1 MLLEKMTSRGDGTR
15 FGDLSKLTNSPPQ
28 NIEWE
33 NIARVSRTTAAVARV
48 FNISIA
54 EIMALTRR
62 RANVAFARQNAM
74 YLCHVAFGMSFA
86 DIGRHFGR
94 DRTTVSHACR
104 LIEDARDLDSLDV
117 MLDRL
122 EFSLKAELD
131 IADIFRRPTH

>member
-1 MLLEKMTSRGDGTR
+1 MLLEKMTIRDDGER
-15 FGDLSKLTNSPPQ
+15 FGHLSKVTTSPPK
-28 NIEWE
+28 NIDWE
-33 NIARVSRTTAAVARV
+33 NIARVSRTAEAIARV
-48 FNISIA
+48 FDISIA
-54 EIMALTRR
+54 ELMALTRR

-122 EFSLKAELD
+122 EFSLKAELE
-131 IADIFRRPTH
+131 IGDIFRRPTH

>member
-1 MLLEKMTSRGDGTR
+1 MLLEKSTSRVDGER
-15 FGDLSKLTNSPPQ
+15 FGHLSKVTKSLPQ
-28 NIEWE
+28 NMEWE
-33 NIARVSRTTAAVARV
+33 NIARVSRTTEAVARV
-48 FNISIA
+48 FDIA
-54 EIMALTRR
+54 MSEIMALTRR

-104 LIEDARDLDSLDV
+104 LIEDARDLASLDV

-131 IADIFRRPTH
+131 IVDIFRRPTH

>member
-1 MLLEKMTSRGDGTR
+1 MLLEKSTSRVNGER
-15 FGDLSKLTNSPPQ
+15 FGHLSKVTNSPLQ
-28 NIEWE
+28 NMEWE
-33 NIARVSRTTAAVARV
+33 NIARVSRTAEAVARV
-48 FNISIA
+48 FDIA
-54 EIMALTRR
+54 MSEIMALTRR

-104 LIEDARDLDSLDV
+104 LIEDARDLASLDV

-131 IADIFRRPTH
+131 IVDIFRRPTH

>member
-1 MLLEKMTSRGDGTR
+1 MLLEKMTSRSDGNR
-15 FGDLSKLTNSPPQ
+15 FGYRSKSTNSTFR

-33 NIARVSRTTAAVARV
+33 NIARVSRTTEAVARV
-48 FNISIA
+48 FNISMS

-86 DIGRHFGR
+86 DIGRYFGR

-104 LIEDARDLDSLDV
+104 LIEDARDLASLDV

>member
-1 MLLEKMTSRGDGTR
+1 MLLEKLTSQVDGKR
-15 FGDLSKLTNSPPQ
+15 FGHLSKATNSLLQ
-28 NIEWE
+28 NMEWE
-33 NIARVSRTTAAVARV
+33 NIARVSRTTEAVARV
-48 FNISIA
+48 FDITMS

-104 LIEDARDLDSLDV
+104 LIEDARDLASLDV

-131 IADIFRRPTH
+131 IVDIFRRPTH

>member
-1 MLLEKMTSRGDGTR
+1 M
-15 FGDLSKLTNSPPQ
+15 
-28 NIEWE
+28 EWE
-33 NIARVSRTTAAVARV
+33 NIARVSRTTEAVARV
-48 FNISIA
+48 FDIA
-54 EIMALTRR
+54 MSEIMALTRR

-104 LIEDARDLDSLDV
+104 LIEDARDLASLDV

-131 IADIFRRPTH
+131 IVDIFRRPTH

>member
-1 MLLEKMTSRGDGTR
+1 MLLEKMTIRGDQNPLGH
-15 FGDLSKLTNSPPQ
+15 LSKLPSSRPRNM
-28 NIEWE
+28 EWE
-33 NIARVSRTTAAVARV
+33 NIARVSRTTEAVARV
-48 FNISIA
+48 FDISIS

-86 DIGRHFGR
+86 DIGRYFGR

-104 LIEDARDLDSLDV
+104 LIEDARDLASLDV

-131 IADIFRRPTH
+131 VADICRRPTH

>member
-1 MLLEKMTSRGDGTR
+1 MLLEKLTSRVDGKR
-15 FGDLSKLTNSPPQ
+15 FGHLSKVTNALPQ
-28 NIEWE
+28 NREWE
-33 NIARVSRTTAAVARV
+33 NIARVSRTTEAVARV
-48 FNISIA
+48 FDISMS

-86 DIGRHFGR
+86 DIGRYFGR

-104 LIEDARDLDSLDV
+104 LIEDARDLASLDV

-131 IADIFRRPTH
+131 IVDIFRRPTH